1 MADLRTTE
9 LDLHAF
15 IDGRLG
21 DGRRREVAT
30 YLDAHPDAAERVAA
44 YAQQRDALALLGRCL
59 APEPSPARLAG
70 LVAAVLVAARRARR
84 GLARGAA
91 PRGGTAGLRGPAA
104 GRDCRCRVPGRRRL
118 DGLGT
123 GGEGGD
129 PGL

>member
-30 YLDAHPDAAERVAA
+30 YLDAHPAAAERVAT
-44 YAQQRDALALLGRCL
+44 YARQRDALALLGRGL

-70 LVAAVLVAARRARR
+70 LEAALLGGARRGFRARR
-84 GLARGAA
+84 GGA
-91 PRGGTAGLRGPAA
+91 
-104 GRDCRCRVPGRRRL
+104 
-118 DGLGT
+118 
-123 GGEGGD
+123 EGGSGALA
-129 PGL
+129 PAGVGALGKAGGGATPA